1 MRWIIKGK
9 ILNIQKFSIHD
20 GPGIRTTVFM
30 KGCPLKCRWCHNP
43 ESISYGIDIMIDR
56 DKCISCGSCAE
67 HCESGA
73 LKMVDGPK
81 GKTLVA
87 DNSLCTDCGKCEL
100 FCLNEAITIAGKDM
114 EAEEVFKE
122 LLKDR
127 LFYEESKGGVTF
139 SGGEPLTQVDFLVE
153 ILKKLKEEKIH
164 TAVDTCGHVPFE
176 NFEKIMEYTDVFLY
190 DLKIGDEKKHLEY
203 IGISNK
209 KIIENLQ
216 KLSNSG
222 AEINIRM
229 IMVEGVNSSEEDIEK
244 AIEILKNINVSNIN
258 ILPYHNISTHKYRKL
273 GIGYE
278 ESGMK
283 VPSNARM
290 EEIKKRLENNGY
302 KVVVGG

>member
-1 MRWIIKGK
+1 
-9 ILNIQKFSIHD
+9 
-20 GPGIRTTVFM
+20 
-30 KGCPLKCRWCHNP
+30 
-43 ESISYGIDIMIDR
+43 
-56 DKCISCGSCAE
+56 
-67 HCESGA
+67 
-73 LKMVDGPK
+73 
-81 GKTLVA
+81 
-87 DNSLCTDCGKCEL
+87 
-100 FCLNEAITIAGKDM
+100 M
-114 EAEEVFKE
+114 EVEEVFKE
-122 LLKDR
+122 LSKDR

-176 NFEKIMEYTDVFLY
+176 NFEIIMEYTDVFLY

-203 IGISNK
+203 TGISNK

-244 AIEILKNINVSNIN
+244 AIGILKNINVSNIN